1 MANIDKLIPHII
13 KWEGG
18 AKYTND
24 PLDRGGATKY
34 GITLN
39 TLISTH
45 YDTNRDGKVNVD
57 DVKALQLEDFKKILK
72 RQYWDRW
79 QADKIN
85 NQSIANL
92 LVDWLWGSGV
102 NGIKIPQ
109 RLLGV
114 PADGVVGAKT
124 INALNGANQR
134 LIYNKVWQ
142 ARKEFYENIVKNNSN
157 QSKWLKGWLNRL
169 NDLKFS
175 E

>member
-18 AKYTND
+18 SKYTND

-39 TLISTH
+39 TLISNH
-45 YDTNRDGKVNVD
+45 YDVNKDGNVD
-57 DVKALQLEDFKKILK
+57 INDVKSLQLDDFKVILK
-72 RQYWDRW
+72 KQYWDRW
-79 QADKIN
+79 KADDIT
-85 NQSIANL
+85 NQSVANL
-92 LVDWLWGSGV
+92 LVDWTWGSGV

-114 PADGVVGAKT
+114 PADGKVGQKT

-134 LIYNKVWQ
+134 YIYNKVWQ
-142 ARKEFYENIVKNNSN
+142 ARKEFYMKIVANNPS
-157 QSKWLKGWLNRL
+157 QKKWLNGWLNRL
-169 NDLKFS
+169 NDLKFR

>member
-1 MANIDKLIPHII
+1 MANIDKLMPHIL

-34 GITLN
+34 GITIG
-39 TLISTH
+39 TLQGLK
-45 YDTNRDGKVNVD
+45 YDTNRDGKVNVE
-57 DVKALQLEDFKKILK
+57 DVKALQLDDFKKILK
-72 RQYWDRW
+72 VQYWDRW

-92 LVDWLWGSGV
+92 LVDWLWGSGKW
-102 NGIKIPQ
+102 GIIIPQ

-134 LIYNKVWQ
+134 DIYNKVWQ
-142 ARKEFYENIVKNNSN
+142 ARKEFYEKIVKNNPS

-169 NDLKFS
+169 NDLKYS
-175 E
+175 D

>member
-39 TLISTH
+39 TLQSNH
-45 YDTNRDGKVNVD
+45 YDTNHDGKVNVD
-57 DVKALQLEDFKKILK
+57 DVKSLQLDDFKHILK
-72 RQYWDRW
+72 SQYWDRW
-79 QADKIN
+79 KADDIV
-85 NQSIANL
+85 NQSVANL
-92 LVDWLWGSGV
+92 LVDWTWGSGKH
-102 NGIKIPQ
+102 GIIIPQ

-114 PADGVVGAKT
+114 PADGKVGNVT

-134 LIYNKVWQ
+134 YIYNKVWE
-142 ARKEFYENIVKNNSN
+142 ARKQFYYNIVNSN
-157 QSKWLKGWLNRL
+157 PSQSKWLKGWLNRL

>member
-18 AKYTND
+18 SKFTND

-34 GITLN
+34 GITIG
-39 TLISTH
+39 TLQGLK
-45 YDTNRDGKVNVD
+45 YDTNHDGKVSVD
-57 DVKALQLEDFKKILK
+57 DVKSLLLDDFKVILK
-72 RQYWDRW
+72 KQYWDRW
-79 QADKIN
+79 KADDIA
-85 NQSIANL
+85 NQSVANL
-92 LVDWLWGSGV
+92 LVDWLWGSGKH
-102 NGIKIPQ
+102 GIIIPQ
-109 RLLGV
+109 RCLGV
-114 PADGVVGAKT
+114 TPDGKVGQKT
-124 INALNGANQR
+124 INALNGANQK

-142 ARKEFYENIVKNNSN
+142 ARKEFYYNIVSKNPS